1 MSVVSLN
8 RDCMKS
14 RSVCSHNISK
24 GGGFKKMFSSPGF
37 EIVKHAGL
45 VEVCEVAHILASL
58 ELGRVHLVGI
68 FWAGYFIFMNI
79 VVNSSHQELRVGH

>member
-1 MSVVSLN
+1 
-8 RDCMKS
+8 
-14 RSVCSHNISK
+14 
-24 GGGFKKMFSSPGF
+24 MFSSPGF

-68 FWAGYFIFMNI
+68 FWAGFFIFMNI